1 MVPTGKVIRAKKDA
15 VIMAPVH
22 LVYCSGLVAGWC
34 AWAGWLVAEMLF
46 FRSAAQPGTFQ
57 AGLLGGI
64 LGGLIGLGLGLLA
77 GLANA
82 QGKRLLLRAA
92 MGLAGGCLGGIAG
105 GITGD
110 LLSTCGLPR
119 GIGWLIAG
127 LGIGASNG
135 LYERSMTKT
144 RNGLL
149 GGAVGGLLGGLVFD
163 PIQGLIATES
173 GAAGRAVACVV
184 LGVCTGTFIALAQV
198 LLQRRG
204 KSPETVAAAP
214 AQSAGQV
221 RTVPPPPRHPKSS

>member
-1 MVPTGKVIRAKKDA
+1 
-15 VIMAPVH
+15 
-22 LVYCSGLVAGWC
+22 LVAGWC
-34 AWAGWLVAEMLF
+34 AWAGWLVSELLF
-46 FRSAAQPGTFQ
+46 FGPAAQPGTFQ

-64 LGGLIGLGLGLLA
+64 LGGLIGLGLALLA

-92 MGLAGGCLGGIAG
+92 TGLASGCLG

-110 LLSTCGLPR
+110 LLAACGLPR

-127 LGIGASNG
+127 LGIGAGNG
-135 LYERSMTKT
+135 LYERSMSQT

-149 GGAVGGLLGGLVFD
+149 GGAVGGLLGGLIFD

-184 LGVCTGTFIALAQV
+184 LGVCTGTFIALAQA
-198 LLQRRG
+198 LLPRRG

-214 AQSAGQV
+214 ALAAGQV
-221 RTVPPPPRHPKSS
+221 RTVPPPPRRPKSS